1 MGSMDREGPMSS
13 SEVSDTQA
21 VAPKQILLDS
31 PTIAPALGYHE
42 VGHAFATIIS
52 QSKPRFAI
60 GIFGG
65 WGSGKT
71 TLMNAIKTALPEQ
84 SLVTVD
90 FNAWRFER
98 EPQLLV
104 PLLDT
109 IRAALVR
116 WSEPR
121 DVRTREKVRSIA
133 NRIGRVVR
141 ALATGLSAEVGLPG
155 AAKVS
160 YDVGT
165 ALDALSAPGEL
176 ESAQS
181 LYVAAFQELE
191 RAFGEFTEGGVTR
204 VVVFVDDLDRC
215 LPGNAL
221 DLLESMKLFFD
232 LPGFVFVVGLDEDV
246 VQRAIRAKF
255 AELDQYLP
263 TREDRE
269 PGVASLASQRL
280 GREYIKKIFQV
291 PYSLPAMM
299 PQQLD
304 DLLEAMYREATLSSD
319 QLGDLRKRVRP
330 YLEYVAVQRRVNPR
344 EVKRFINAYTLQTL
358 VRPELDPD
366 TVLALQTLLF
376 RYEWNSLYNTIFT
389 DSVLF
394 IRALASYRAGDDS
407 VFKDLSPDLSV
418 LPASLAAYLRSVLAE
433 PLIRHSSLDTYL
445 SSLQSTRGTVPW
457 FLEAYRQITRLRGEL
472 RNALAANWRVE
483 DIAPLT
489 ETAIDVGRSLDDLL
503 QAASDSEISNSLM
516 RLPRQIQEYV
526 MNLTGSTPE
535 AFSSLLRSMQE
546 ILENALEELLRLRSS
561 RATEV

>member
-1 MGSMDREGPMSS
+1 MTENPAVGSR
-13 SEVSDTQA
+13 
-21 VAPKQILLDS
+21 QILLDS
-31 PTIAPALGYHE
+31 PTTEPALGYRG
-42 VGHAFATIIS
+42 VGQAFASIIS
-52 QSKPRFAI
+52 QSEPRFAI

-71 TLMNAIKTALPEQ
+71 TLMDAIRAALVED
-84 SLVTVD
+84 SLVSVA

-98 EPQLLV
+98 EPQILV

-109 IRAALVR
+109 IRSALVA
-116 WSEPR
+116 WSESR
-121 DVRTREKVRSIA
+121 DRNTREKIRSIA

-165 ALDALSAPGEL
+165 ALDALSAPGEP

-191 RAFGEFTEGGVTR
+191 RAFAEFRTGGVRR

-215 LPGNAL
+215 LPSNAL

-255 AELDQYLP
+255 AELDRDLP
-263 TREDRE
+263 TRDEQE
-269 PGVASLASQRL
+269 LIATSLTSQRL

-304 DLLEAMYREATLSSD
+304 DLLEAMYKEAGLRAD
-319 QLGDLRKRVRP
+319 QLSDLRKRVRP
-330 YLEYVAVQRRVNPR
+330 YLECVAIQRRVNPR

-358 VRPELDPD
+358 VRPELDPG

-376 RYEWNSLYNTIFT
+376 RQDWNLLYNAIFT
-389 DSVLF
+389 DSVF
-394 IRALASYRAGDDS
+394 FVAALGSFRNGDDS
-407 VFKDLSPDLSV
+407 AFRDLAPELST
-418 LPASLAAYLRSVLAE
+418 LPLNLAAYLRSALAE
-433 PLIRHSSLDTYL
+433 PLTRPDSLDAYL
-445 SSLQSTRGTVPW
+445 SSVQSARGIVPW
-457 FLEAYRQITRLRGEL
+457 FLEAYRQITSLRRQL
-472 RNALAANWRVE
+472 RNALAGDHTNRATGPL
-483 DIAPLT
+483 IADA
-489 ETAIDVGRSLDDLL
+489 TAVGQSLDDLL
-503 QAASDSEISNSLM
+503 RATSDPDISSAL
-516 RLPRQIQEYV
+516 RQLPREIQDYASSIAR
-526 MNLTGSTPE
+526 NSASTE
-535 AFSSLLRSMQE
+535 AVNGVVSSM
-546 ILENALEELLRLRSS
+546 LENLETALEELLRIRSA
-561 RATEV
+561 RAADI

>member
-1 MGSMDREGPMSS
+1 MST
-13 SEVSDTQA
+13 SEASESQA
-21 VAPKQILLDS
+21 VIPGQILLDS
-31 PTIAPALGYHE
+31 PTAVPALGYRE
-42 VGHAFATIIS
+42 IGRAFATIIS
-52 QSKPRFAI
+52 QSEPRFAI

-71 TLMNAIKTALPEQ
+71 TLMKAIKSALSDPGI
-84 SLVTVD
+84 VKVD

-109 IRAALVR
+109 IRAALVQ

-121 DVRTREKVRSIA
+121 DLQTRERVRSIA

-141 ALATGLSAEVGLPG
+141 ALATGLSAEIGLPG
-155 AAKVS
+155 AAKVK

-165 ALDALSAPGEL
+165 ALDALSSPGAPET
-176 ESAQS
+176 AQS

-191 RAFGEFTEGGVTR
+191 RAFGEFVEGSVTR

-255 AELDQYLP
+255 AELDRYLP

-269 PGVASLASQRL
+269 PAITSLGGQQL

-304 DLLEAMYREATLSSD
+304 DLLDAMYKEAALSSD
-319 QLGDLRKRVRP
+319 QLDDLRKRVRP
-330 YLEYVAVQRRVNPR
+330 YLEYVAIQRRVNPR

-366 TVLALQTLLF
+366 TILAMQTLLF
-376 RYEWNSLYNTIFT
+376 RYEWNLLYNTILI
-389 DSVLF
+389 DSALF
-394 IRALASYRAGDDS
+394 VETLSSFRGGEDS
-407 VFKDLSPDLSV
+407 AFKDLSPELTV
-418 LPASLAAYLRSVLAE
+418 LPTSLAAYLRTALAE
-433 PLIRHSSLDTYL
+433 PLTRHDSLDAYL

-457 FLEAYRQITRLRGEL
+457 FIEAYRQIAHLRGAI
-472 RNALAANWRVE
+472 RDALADNFTIEGLALLNE
-483 DIAPLT
+483 TSIET
-489 ETAIDVGRSLDDLL
+489 ERSLDLL
-503 QAASDSEISNSLM
+503 LSTAADSDIPPGLK
-516 RLPRQIQEYV
+516 RLPRQIHEYT
-526 MNLTGSTPE
+526 MSLTKNVHSPE
-535 AFSSLLRSMQE
+535 EVNSSLMSMQE
-546 ILENALEELLRLRSS
+546 VLENELEELIHIRSS
-561 RATEV
+561 GPSEA